1 MVCQRQDQMIP
12 ADKVNYI
19 DEERYHIVH
28 DSRDIV
34 WIYTYGNGL
43 FAYDLAT
50 DELQHFES
58 NINGFSHITSNF
70 LQYIMEDRAG
80 GIWVSSEYTGI
91 SRLSVLNEGAERVFP
106 EDETLSDRSN
116 TVRMINRMPDDKIW
130 LGTRRGGL
138 YIYDPHLKTI
148 ESSRYFDSNIY
159 AVEEGA
165 DGSIWL
171 GSRGNGLSIDGKWYT
186 YHSDDPLSIGNNN
199 IFTLYR
205 DRKNRMWI
213 GTFGGGLN
221 LAVKEKDK
229 YVFKRFLNNFYS
241 QRQEEIQRKRA
252 EADAVREN
260 LEAQLGI
267 VDKKKEELDKLQH
280 QEIEKLEALSGLSAD
295 EAKERLVE
303 SLKEEAKTQAQS
315 YINDIMDDAKLTAS
329 KEAKRIVIQSIQ
341 RVATE
346 TAIENSVTVFHI
358 ESDEIKGRII
368 GREGR
373 NIRALEAATGVEI
386 VVDDTPEAIVL
397 SAFDPV
403 RREIARLALHQLVT
417 DGRIHPARIE
427 EVVAKVRKQVEEE
440 IIETGKR
447 TTIDLGIHGLH
458 PELIRI
464 IGKMKYRSSYGQ
476 NLLQHARETANLCAV
491 MASELGLNPKKAKR
505 AGLLHDI
512 GKVPDEEPELPHA
525 LLGMKLAEKF
535 KEKPDICNAIG
546 AHHDEIEMTSLLAPI
561 VQVCDAI
568 SGARP
573 GARREIVE
581 AYIKRLNDLEQLAM
595 SYPGVTKTY
604 AIQAGRELRVIVG
617 ADKID
622 DKQTENLSG
631 EIAKK
636 IQDEMTYPGQ
646 VKITVIRETRA
657 VSFAK

>member
-1 MVCQRQDQMIP
+1 MDVVSILVSVACLIIGGVGAYVFFRYGL
-12 ADKVNYI
+12 KSKY
-19 DEERYHIVH
+19 EEI
-28 DSRDIV
+28 
-34 WIYTYGNGL
+34 L
-43 FAYDLAT
+43 KEA
-50 DELQHFES
+50 E
-58 NINGFSHITSNF
+58 
-70 LQYIMEDRAG
+70 
-80 GIWVSSEYTGI
+80 
-91 SRLSVLNEGAERVFP
+91 NEAEV
-106 EDETLSDRSN
+106 
-116 TVRMINRMPDDKIW
+116 MK
-130 LGTRRGGL
+130 
-138 YIYDPHLKTI
+138 
-148 ESSRYFDSNIY
+148 
-159 AVEEGA
+159 
-165 DGSIWL
+165 
-171 GSRGNGLSIDGKWYT
+171 
-186 YHSDDPLSIGNNN
+186 
-199 IFTLYR
+199 
-205 DRKNRMWI
+205 KNK
-213 GTFGGGLN
+213 L
-221 LAVKEKDK
+221 LEVKEK
-229 YVFKRFLNNFYS
+229 FLNKKADLEKEVAARNQKIQQAENKLKQREMVLT
-241 QRQEEIQRKRA
+241 QRQEELQRKKQEA
-252 EADAVREN
+252 EAIKTN
-260 LEAQLGI
+260 LEAQLEVI
-267 VDKKKEELDKLQH
+267 DKKKEELDHLQR
-280 QEIEKLEALSGLSAD
+280 QEIEKLEAISGLSAE
-295 EAKERLVE
+295 EAKERMVE
-303 SLKEEAKTQAQS
+303 SLKEEAKTEAQS
-315 YINDIMDDAKLTAS
+315 YINDIMDDAKMTAN
-329 KEAKRIVIQSIQ
+329 KEAKRIVIQTIQ

-427 EVVAKVRKQVEEE
+427 EVVAKVRKQVEDE
-440 IIETGKR
+440 IVETGKR

-525 LLGMKLAEKF
+525 LYGMKLAEKF

-546 AHHDEIEMTSLLAPI
+546 AHHDEVEMTSLLAPI

-622 DKQTENLSG
+622 DKQTENLST

-657 VSFAK
+657 VSYAK